1 MSDTPHAPGRPRR
14 LLDVLEALAE
24 DLVTRL
30 EADACGISR
39 VIGDVLILVAQ
50 RVPPNHTLLQG
61 QGYLVSEYPVTADV
75 LATGT
80 SRALSLDDAD
90 VDEAEASVL
99 REVGFGSLILAPL
112 VVDGETWG
120 LVEVYRI
127 PARPFTEA
135 DVAAASELS
144 RVS

>member
-1 MSDTPHAPGRPRR
+1 MSDAPHAPGRPRR

-24 DLVTRL
+24 DLCERL

-50 RVPPNHTLLQG
+50 RVPANRTLLQG

-75 LATGT
+75 LATGR
-80 SRALSLDDAD
+80 SRALSLDEDD

-112 VVDGETWG
+112 VVGGETWG
-120 LVEVYRI
+120 LVEVYRVE
-127 PARPFTEA
+127 PRPFVDV
-135 DVAAASELS
+135 DVATAAELS